1 MSSVSDELA
10 ALRSKGTV
18 RQHANALKSKS
29 GSLSTPEAEE
39 ASLAKLKKD
48 DKVKKAEA
56 EELLRKTTS
65 AGGGLVE
72 EELKK
77 VGDMKKKFE
86 KGRMEAK
93 SILSKGAGSEV
104 VKAEADSEKASGVS
118 PAVSP
123 PKAAAK
129 EKVIDEPKQTD
140 SPKAVDDIPDL
151 SEEEPFDNNN
161 PAEDEEVPDLE
172 EAGEPTDTT
181 AEASQTINRNEKKV
195 RKVMSRL
202 DMRPVPGIVRAVMKT
217 RGGNFFIEQPDVY
230 VSGKSNQT
238 YVIFGEARQQQQPSL
253 ASLAQKNAAEQA
265 VESVLRQN
273 VAKETTAEA
282 DVLEEDLNEEGLEA
296 KDIEL
301 IMAQASVEKS
311 VAIKALRENDGDLVN
326 AIMSLTT

>member
-1 MSSVSDELA
+1 MPSVSDELA

-18 RQHANALKSKS
+18 RQHANVLKSKS

-77 VGDMKKKFE
+77 VGNMKKKFE
-86 KGRMEAK
+86 QEKIEAK
-93 SILSKGAGSEV
+93 SILSKGAGSET
-104 VKAEADSEKASGVS
+104 VKTDTKKASDASTVVS
-118 PAVSP
+118 PS
-123 PKAAAK
+123 KAAAN
-129 EKVIDEPKQTD
+129 EEVMDEPKQID
-140 SPKAVDDIPDL
+140 SPQVVDDIPEL
-151 SEEEPFDNNN
+151 SEEDPIDNNN
-161 PAEDEEVPDLE
+161 PAEDEDVPDLE
-172 EAGEPTDTT
+172 EAGEPTATT
-181 AEASQTINRNEKKV
+181 AEAAQTINRNEKKV
-195 RKVMSRL
+195 RKAMSRL

-217 RGGNFFIEQPDVY
+217 RGGNFFIEKPDVY
-230 VSGKSNQT
+230 MSGKSNQT

-265 VESVLRQN
+265 VESVLRQHD
-273 VAKETTAEA
+273 AEKTTTEA
-282 DVLEEDLNEEGLEA
+282 DVTEEEDLNEEGLEA

-301 IMAQASVEKS
+301 VMAQASVEKS